1 MAFENNNADK
11 CATIG
16 MTLRSS
22 SPALPFMSTLENKS
36 GYLCCV
42 LEDFLET
49 NNNPRN
55 YMDVPKEKRLET
67 YFGRKPSRKKIEKR
81 ILDSVSRM
89 KENKKRLAY
98 EVEYIHF
105 FQEEGDIFTKDL
117 PFDCCF
123 AHLIVEYAKNLA
135 RNGGSKKNVRY
146 SFFSDFSSFRD
157 SYILNRSN
165 VGWVKSLEEK
175 ESLLDA
181 GERLF
186 VLLTDQWFFI
196 SDTLPDAKKYTT
208 EQVVECVL
216 GFMEAH
222 PDSAYMDT
230 GLAMSLFAR
239 TMRDKFT
246 AAVKPVPAA

>member
-1 MAFENNNADK
+1 MPFDSNTTDK
-11 CATIG
+11 NMPIC
-16 MTLRSS
+16 MSLKSS
-22 SPALPFMSTLENKS
+22 SPAHSFVSTLENKS
-36 GYLCCV
+36 GYACCV
-42 LEDFLET
+42 LEDFLEA
-49 NNNPRN
+49 NNNPRD

-81 ILDSVSRM
+81 ILDSISKM
-89 KENKKRLAY
+89 KENKKRLLY

-123 AHLIVEYAKNLA
+123 THLIVGYAKNLD
-135 RNGGSKKNVRY
+135 RNGGPKKNVRY

>member
-42 LEDFLET
+42 LEDFLEA

-146 SFFSDFSSFRD
+146 SFLSDFSSFRD
-157 SYILNRSN
+157 SCILNRSN
-165 VGWVKSLEEK
+165 EGWVKSLEEK

-186 VLLTDQWFFI
+186 VLLVDQWFFI
-196 SDTLPDAKKYTT
+196 SNTLPGAEKYTT
-208 EQVVECVL
+208 EQVAECVL
-216 GFMEAH
+216 RFMEAH
-222 PDSAYMDT
+222 PDSAYTDT
-230 GLAMSLFAR
+230 GLAMSMFAR

-246 AAVKPVPAA
+246 ATVRPTPAA